1 MFGFFSFMTDFL
13 HRVSGMS
20 FDGASAVLL
29 GYGAANIAGNLLAGR
44 FYSERSGRWK
54 AVLPAALGT
63 GYLLLFAAGSAAFTA
78 GAVILLLGVLAGFAS
93 VAGQSMI
100 TSAAPE
106 APDFANGLFLTAAV
120 LAGTV
125 ALEAGCGGS
134 SDTKSEGGQNLKGK
148 KLVMYVSFHEDTAK
162 ELADQFK
169 QKTGADVSFIRLP
182 TGEALARITA
192 EKDSPKAD
200 IWLGGTSDAHAKAK
214 ADGLTEA
221 YKSPN
226 AKMIKPEYQD
236 KDGYW
241 YGTYLE
247 IMSIGYNEARFKQ
260 EFEPK
265 GIKAPETLEDL
276 LNPAFKG
283 EIIAPDP
290 RKSGT
295 GLTFISSVLQ
305 SQGEEKGWDYLLKL
319 KDQVAQF
326 TPSGFAP
333 AQKTG
338 AGEYLIAL
346 NFISDQ
352 MLVSQKGQ
360 KIHSTIYKDAGWT
373 LCPVSIIKNSADKEV
388 AQAFVDYCLTK
399 EAGEILV
406 RTTNGVACN
415 PDVAPPKGQK
425 PLTEL
430 PLYNAYD
437 MEKAGADKDANC
449 AKFFGE

>member
-1 MFGFFSFMTDFL
+1 MK
-13 HRVSGMS
+13 
-20 FDGASAVLL
+20 
-29 GYGAANIAGNLLAGR
+29 
-44 FYSERSGRWK
+44 WK
-54 AVLPAALGT
+54 A
-63 GYLLLFAAGSAAFTA
+63 
-78 GAVILLLGVLAGFAS
+78 LA
-93 VAGQSMI
+93 
-100 TSAAPE
+100 
-106 APDFANGLFLTAAV
+106 AAV

-125 ALEAGCGGS
+125 ALAAGCGGS

-247 IMSIGYNEARFKQ
+247 IMSIGYNEVRFKQ

>member
-1 MFGFFSFMTDFL
+1 MK
-13 HRVSGMS
+13 
-20 FDGASAVLL
+20 
-29 GYGAANIAGNLLAGR
+29 
-44 FYSERSGRWK
+44 WK
-54 AVLPAALGT
+54 A
-63 GYLLLFAAGSAAFTA
+63 
-78 GAVILLLGVLAGFAS
+78 
-93 VAGQSMI
+93 
-100 TSAAPE
+100 
-106 APDFANGLFLTAAV
+106 LTAAILTGCA
-120 LAGTV
+120 LA
-125 ALEAGCGGS
+125 AAGCGGDS
-134 SDTKSEGGQNLKGK
+134 APAKTEGGEQSLKGK

-162 ELADQFK
+162 ELADQFTA
-169 QKTGADVSFIRLP
+169 QTGAEVSFIRLP

-200 IWLGGTSDAHAKAK
+200 IWLGGTTDAHEKAK
-214 ADGLTEA
+214 VDGLTQA

-226 AKMIKPEYQD
+226 AGMILPEYQD

-247 IMSIGYNEARFKQ
+247 VMSIGYNENRFKE

-265 GIKAPETLEDL
+265 GVTPPLTLEDL
-276 LNPAFKG
+276 LKPEFKG

-305 SQGEEKGWDYLLKL
+305 SMGEEKGWEYLDALKG
-319 KDQVAQF
+319 QIAQF

-346 NFISDQ
+346 NFVSDQ

-360 KIHSTIYKDAGWT
+360 KIHSTIYQDAGWT
-373 LCPVSIIKNSADKEV
+373 LCPVSIINNGADKDV

-399 EAGEILV
+399 DAGEILV

-415 PDVAPPKGQK
+415 PDVAPPEGQL
-425 PLTEL
+425 PLSEL
-430 PLYNAYD
+430 PLFHEYD
-437 MEKAGADKDANC
+437 MAKAGNDKQANC
-449 AKFFGE
+449 DRFFAE

>member
-1 MFGFFSFMTDFL
+1 
-13 HRVSGMS
+13 
-20 FDGASAVLL
+20 
-29 GYGAANIAGNLLAGR
+29 
-44 FYSERSGRWK
+44 
-54 AVLPAALGT
+54 
-63 GYLLLFAAGSAAFTA
+63 
-78 GAVILLLGVLAGFAS
+78 
-93 VAGQSMI
+93 
-100 TSAAPE
+100 
-106 APDFANGLFLTAAV
+106 
-120 LAGTV
+120 
-125 ALEAGCGGS
+125 
-134 SDTKSEGGQNLKGK
+134 
-148 KLVMYVSFHEDTAK
+148 MYVSFHEDTAK